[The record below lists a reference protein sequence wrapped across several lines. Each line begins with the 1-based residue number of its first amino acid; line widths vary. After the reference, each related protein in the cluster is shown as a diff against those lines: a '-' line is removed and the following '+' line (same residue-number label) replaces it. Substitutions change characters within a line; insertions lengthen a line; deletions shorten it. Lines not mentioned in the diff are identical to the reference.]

1 MSLNDLAATSR
12 FQNADTDCNRI
23 SFAAAHDLE
32 EYANLGEN
40 IEPVDPRQR
49 IGLVVAHARQIDE
62 DDESCEQGLIETT
75 TREDRDHC
83 STKNLGS
90 K

>member
-1 MSLNDLAATSR
+1 MSSNDLAETSR
-12 FQNADTDCNRI
+12 FQNADTGCHKI
-23 SFAAAHDLE
+23 SAAAAHDLE

-49 IGLVVAHARQIDE
+49 IGLIVTHTRQIAE
-62 DDESCEQGLIETT
+62 DDECCKQGLIDTI

-90 K
+90 Q